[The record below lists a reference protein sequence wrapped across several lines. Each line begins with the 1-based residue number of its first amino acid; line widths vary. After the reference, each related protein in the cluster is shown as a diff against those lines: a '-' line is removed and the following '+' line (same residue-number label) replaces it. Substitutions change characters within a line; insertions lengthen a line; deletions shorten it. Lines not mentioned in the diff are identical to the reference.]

1 MPVGTSGGQIIEVAG
16 TGGVGG
22 VAPTIPARRGVGVSI
37 TGSAQ
42 SGVTGFNTP
51 ALTLTALAAA
61 YTTGDIIVDVY
72 LELALDVTATT
83 TTTSW
88 HWVVNRKGADGV
100 YYPIVTSATHTD
112 SGKTVSCS
120 IGSGV
125 CQGSGGTG
133 IADATTGN
141 VNFTAPFAFGNI
153 IQIVFTPVGAFT
165 GTLSLIGK

>member
-1 MPVGTSGGQIIEVAG
+1 MLIPGGAQA
-16 TGGVGG
+16 
-22 VAPTIPARRGVGVSI
+22 GVSGQG
-37 TGSAQ
+37 T
-42 SGVTGFNTP
+42 T
-51 ALTLTALAAA
+51 ALTFTALAAA
-61 YTTGDIIVDVY
+61 YTTSDITVDVY
-72 LELALDVTATT
+72 AELALDVTATT

-88 HWVVNRKGADGV
+88 HWVVNRKGGDGV

-112 SGKTVSCS
+112 SGKTASCS

-125 CQGSGGTG
+125 CPGSGGVG

-141 VNFTAPFAFGNI
+141 TNFTAPFAFGTI

>member
-1 MPVGTSGGQIIEVAG
+1 MPVGSSGGQIIEVAG

-22 VAPTIPARRGVGVSI
+22 LAPTIPARRGVGVVI
-37 TGSAQ
+37 PGSAQ
-42 SGVTGFNTP
+42 AGVAGMGTA

-61 YTTGDIIVDVY
+61 YTTGDITVDIY
-72 LELALDVTATT
+72 LELALDITATT

-88 HWVVNRKGADGV
+88 HWQVLRKGADGV

-112 SGKTVSCS
+112 SAKTASCS

-125 CQGSGGTG
+125 AQGSGGLG

-141 VNFTAPFAFGNI
+141 TNFTAPYAFGNL
-153 IQIVFTPVGAFT
+153 IQIIFTPVGAFT